1 MREWGKLVMMLLER
15 GSRVLFSRRR
25 VLKVFLVIVEP
36 AGGEVGTSCH
46 ARFFILPVAAPRG
59 GRFRE
64 SGRHITRHGTTPEIP
79 ELYSG
84 LDHHADFIHLSS
96 SSITSRVVDGAQLLE
111 RV

>member
-15 GSRVLFSRRR
+15 GSRVLFSRLR

-36 AGGEVGTSCH
+36 AGGEVGTWCH

-64 SGRHITRHGTTPEIP
+64 SGRHITRRGTTPEIP
-79 ELYSG
+79 ELHS
-84 LDHHADFIHLSS
+84 ASRSEPISS
-96 SSITSRVVDGAQLLE
+96 ISSITSRVVDCAQLLE